1 VGLSRRRFL
10 RNATLAPAALWVPS
24 WAGGC
29 VPATHTAPGGASPYV
44 ALEAP
49 SPGAYE
55 TRNDPEESRRAA
67 LVSSEAESV
76 AEAHE
81 FLAANLPAD
90 AAYFVH
96 ISDMHI
102 GGGSESRYPPFGDS
116 GLEFLVA
123 EVSPTPRAER
133 AIREIGQLSP
143 APAFVVFTGDLS
155 DHGQPDEIEQALS
168 ILASLDVPV
177 HITRGNHEWHR
188 ETFLRAVSGAAYCEA
203 GRMGEMGF
211 CYTFDGLGARHIV
224 LDSEEIHT
232 GGPQF
237 EWLRAQL
244 VALGDTPGLVYT
256 HRNLKRVGYPPSD
269 YRAGFIQPNG
279 DDVIALLQ
287 QYPTVQWVIGGHVH
301 LNAWRMAGALNLVS
315 LTALFYSNDDAHTT
329 AQGYSALHSHLVCVR
344 HGAVE
349 WLARKRFGGSTALQK
364 PTEQDLLCLI

>member
-1 VGLSRRRFL
+1 V
-10 RNATLAPAALWVPS
+10 
-24 WAGGC
+24 AGC
-29 VPATHTAPGGASPYV
+29 APATHASPSDAAAYV

-49 SPGAYE
+49 APGAYE
-55 TRNDPEESRRAA
+55 TRNDPKESRRSAH
-67 LVSSEAESV
+67 VSSEAESV
-76 AEAHE
+76 AEVNQ
-81 FLAANLPAD
+81 FLARNLPAD
-90 AAYFVH
+90 ADYFVH

-133 AIREIGQLSP
+133 AIREIRQLSP

-188 ETFLRAVSGAAYCEA
+188 EAFLHAVSGLACYEGA
-203 GRMGEMGF
+203 RMGTMGF
-211 CYTFDGLGARHIV
+211 CYAFDGLGARHIV

-232 GGPQF
+232 EGPQF
-237 EWLRAQL
+237 EWFRAQL
-244 VALGDTPGLVYT
+244 AALGDTAGLVYI

-269 YRAGFIQPNG
+269 YRAGFIQHNG
-279 DDVIALLQ
+279 EDIIALLQ
-287 QYPTVQWVIGGHVH
+287 QHPTAQWVIGGHVH
-301 LNAWRMAGALNLVS
+301 LNAWRTAGALNLVS
-315 LTALFYSNDDAHTT
+315 LTALFYSNDDAYTT
-329 AQGYSALHSHLVCVR
+329 AQGYSSLYAHLVCMR

-349 WLARKRFGGSTALQK
+349 WLARKRLGGSTAIQR
-364 PTEQDLLCLI
+364 PTERDLLSLV